1 MADQQV
7 TRHPSLMSKK
17 SMAASSRTA
26 TNARPLAH
34 EIFTQVNN
42 AKDKPKKI
50 EVLRKH
56 DSQGLR
62 QLLKAAFDP
71 KIQWDVPEGT
81 PPFIVNEAPAG
92 TEHTSLL
99 DEARKLYI
107 FIKGGSNIPKIKKE
121 THFIQVLEAL
131 HKDDAQVLLDIKE
144 KKLNLVFKGLTEA
157 VVKESFNWND
167 NFTRITSK

>member
-1 MADQQV
+1 MAQEQEKP
-7 TRHPSLMSKK
+7 RHESLMNPKG
-17 SMAASSRTA
+17 MAAAARTA

-62 QLLKAAFDP
+62 QLCKAAFDP
-71 KIQWDVPEGT
+71 SIVWDIPEGT
-81 PPFIVNEAPAG
+81 PPFMQNDVPEG

-99 DEARKLYI
+99 DEARKLYL
-107 FIKGGSNIPKIKKE
+107 FIKGGSNIPRVKKE
-121 THFIQVLEAL
+121 TLFIQMLEAL
-131 HKDDAQVLLDIKE
+131 HKDDAQVLIDIKE
-144 KKLNLVFKGLTEA
+144 KKLNLTYKGLTENC
-157 VVKESFNWND
+157 VKEAFNWND
-167 NFTRITSK
+167 KFLRN

>member
-1 MADQQV
+1 MAQEQEKP
-7 TRHPSLMSKK
+7 RHESLMNPKV
-17 SMAASSRTA
+17 MAATARTA
-26 TNARPLAH
+26 TNARSLAH

-62 QLLKAAFDP
+62 QLCKAAFDP
-71 KIQWDVPEGT
+71 SINWDIPEGT
-81 PPFIVNEAPAG
+81 PPFMQNDVPEG

-99 DEARKLYI
+99 DEARKLYL

-121 THFIQVLEAL
+121 TLFIQMLEAL
-131 HKDDAQVLLDIKE
+131 HKDDAQVLIAIKD
-144 KKLNLVFKGLTEA
+144 KKLNLTYKGLTENC
-157 VVKESFNWND
+157 VKEAFNWND
-167 NFTRITSK
+167 KFIRN